1 MESEKVN
8 VDPEKELLVDKHVDF
23 IRKLDQQKE
32 SLEYWHS
39 EHLRLSGVYW
49 GVTAL
54 ALMGR
59 LEDTFSREE
68 VLAYVVSCYHPEV
81 GGFGGHPGHDA
92 HLLYTLSALQILA
105 IYATSDGSSEKP
117 TLAVGPIDLEKVADF
132 IAGLQDPKTGAFF
145 GDEWGETDTRFTY
158 AALNALALLGRL
170 TRIDL
175 CAASQ
180 SLLETQNPDGGF
192 GAHPGSES
200 HAGQIFTCVAGLA
213 ILGQLDIMDSEIHS
227 TRDRLAWWLCER
239 QLECGG
245 LNGRPEKKE
254 DVCYSWWV
262 LSALQTLG
270 RVNWINKDKLV
281 AFILKCQDPA
291 GGFSDR
297 PGNVGDV
304 FHTLFGLTGL
314 SLLGDPRL
322 KPVDPVFCLPQYTVQ
337 RLGLDWAASHYALH
351 PEVEPPSIAKMALE

>member
-1 MESEKVN
+1 MSHQVESLLN
-8 VDPEKELLVDKHVDF
+8 DAKEN
-23 IRKLDQQKE
+23 
-32 SLEYWHS
+32 LEYWHS
-39 EHLRLSGVYW
+39 EHLRISGVYW

-54 ALMGR
+54 ALLGR
-59 LEDTFSREE
+59 LDDTFSREE
-68 VLAYVVSCYHPEV
+68 VLAYVLSCYHPEGWFRKMNITKHAV

-105 IYATSDGSSEKP
+105 IYATCKEMPVGTEKP
-117 TLAVGPIDLEKVADF
+117 SLAFGPIDLDKVTSY
-132 IAGLQDPKTGAFF
+132 IVGLQDPITGAFF

-175 CAASQ
+175 CAASR

-213 ILGQLDIMDSEIHS
+213 ILGQLDVFDDKFHS
-227 TRDRLAWWLCER
+227 SRDKLAWWLCER
-239 QLECGG
+239 QLKCGG

-262 LSALQTLG
+262 LASLQTLG
-270 RVNWINKDKLV
+270 RANWIDKSKLK
-281 AFILKCQDPA
+281 AFILSCQDPL

-322 KPVDPVFCLPQYTVQ
+322 KPVDPVFCLPAYTVE
-337 RLGLDWAASHYALH
+337 RLGLNWAASHYAQF
-351 PEVEPPSIAKMALE
+351 PETEPPFSDE